1 MSKIN
6 YIAATITCLLLI
18 GCTETADQSVKAQKV
33 EIQSSVANKQSV
45 ETTPTIEKPVVETL
59 LSDEEYRIEVNAV
72 ELGATKVKFST
83 STNLPLPVQVMAG
96 VSLKGQNPNDT
107 WIGFNQKITLKTS
120 EQTFILD
127 FPEKPL
133 PGGTF
138 DAEVTFYP
146 RWGAKNGN
154 PIAAKI
160 GKNVEGLNVI
170 ALTGDGQKAEDRMER
185 DRMQLWIMENV
196 NPATPYFESNMRKRL
211 GISEP
216 VAVSRMNP
224 NIIKGHYFPKADMT
238 IYVNVLKNEYVTF
251 RKGRDTN
258 GM

>member
-6 YIAATITCLLLI
+6 YLGATITCLLLI
-18 GCTETADQSVKAQKV
+18 GCTETVDQSVKTQKV
-33 EIQSSVANKQSV
+33 EIDSSVATEKSV
-45 ETTPTIEKPVVETL
+45 ETVPTIEKPVVETL

-72 ELGATKVKFST
+72 EMGPTKVKFST

-96 VSLKGQNPNDT
+96 ISLQGQNPNDT

-127 FPEKPL
+127 FPKKPL

-170 ALTGDGQKAEDRMER
+170 ALTGDGQKAEERMER
-185 DRMQLWIMENV
+185 DRMQLWVMENV
-196 NPATPYFESNMRKRL
+196 NAATPYIESNMRSKL
-211 GISEP
+211 GYSET
-216 VAVSRMNP
+216 VAVTSMNP

-238 IYVNVLKNEYVTF
+238 IYVNTLKNEYVTF

>member
-1 MSKIN
+1 MSKPN
-6 YIAATITCLLLI
+6 FIATTIASLMLI
-18 GCTETADQSVKAQKV
+18 GCTETVDQSVKTQKI
-33 EIQSSVANKQSV
+33 EIESSVANEKSV
-45 ETTPTIEKPVVETL
+45 EAVPAIEKPVVETL

-72 ELGATKVKFST
+72 EMGPTKVKFST

-96 VSLKGQNPNDT
+96 ISLQGQNPNDT
-107 WIGFNQKITLKTS
+107 WIGFNQKITLKKS

-127 FPEKPL
+127 FPKKPL

-170 ALTGDGQKAEDRMER
+170 ALTGDGQKAEERMER
-185 DRMQLWIMENV
+185 DRMQLWVMENV
-196 NPATPYFESNMRKRL
+196 NAATPYIESNMRSKL
-211 GISEP
+211 GYSEP
-216 VAVSRMNP
+216 VAVTRMNP

-238 IYVNVLKNEYVTF
+238 IYVNTLKNEYVTF